1 MAPAPDPIPNSIPA
15 GDQSARRALRPLAAG
30 LIVLGAL
37 AWAPWVVTLVT
48 KPAGLD
54 SVFKDYWWFFGWA
67 VVIVGLGIGLFFT
80 YSARLFNVAWLG
92 CLAGLFGVLC
102 PLFLVLLGRLGVF
115 GAVKVIVPLAGWFWW
130 LSGCFGA
137 MVVGL
142 ALGVRAVN
150 RLDPEPAGLFG
161 RAVKG
166 FNFIEEN
173 SVVWVLLI
181 LALIK
186 FVDVIGRKLLGESF
200 AWFNEISHL
209 SVVYMVFLGASLG
222 VKYGVHFTMDLAVNN
237 LPGRTAEV
245 VQAVMNLASGIMFA
259 IIVWAAVRY
268 GFQVMDWGNQ
278 TPIFKINKAWGYFL
292 LAFLSL
298 NISIRFLMVA
308 WRHTASVARI
318 SAAPGDPGV

>member
-1 MAPAPDPIPNSIPA
+1 MPSAAVPMSNPTPAEDRA
-15 GDQSARRALRPLAAG
+15 ARQALRRLAAG
-30 LIVLGAL
+30 LVVLGAL
-37 AWAPWVVTLVT
+37 AWAPWVVTLVS

-54 SVFKDYWWFFGWA
+54 SIFKDYWWFFGWA
-67 VVIVGLGIGLFFT
+67 GALIGLGLCLFFT
-80 YSARLFNVAWLG
+80 YRARLFNVAWLG
-92 CLAGLFGVLC
+92 GLAGLFGVLS
-102 PLFLVLLGRLGVF
+102 PLVLLGLGRLGVF
-115 GAVKVIVPLAGWFWW
+115 GEVKVVVPLGGWFWW
-130 LSGCFGA
+130 LAVCFGV

-142 ALGVRAVN
+142 SLGVRTVN

-166 FNFIEEN
+166 FNLLEEN

-181 LALIK
+181 LALVK
-186 FVDVIGRKLLGESF
+186 FVDVVGRKLLGESF

-237 LPGRTAEV
+237 LPQRTAEA
-245 VQAVMNLASGIMFA
+245 VQALMNLASGIMFV
-259 IIVWAAVRY
+259 IIAWAAIHY
-268 GFQVMDWGNQ
+268 GFQVMEWGNQ

-308 WRHTASVARI
+308 WRHLTSLARI
-318 SAAPGDPGV
+318 TSAPGEPGV